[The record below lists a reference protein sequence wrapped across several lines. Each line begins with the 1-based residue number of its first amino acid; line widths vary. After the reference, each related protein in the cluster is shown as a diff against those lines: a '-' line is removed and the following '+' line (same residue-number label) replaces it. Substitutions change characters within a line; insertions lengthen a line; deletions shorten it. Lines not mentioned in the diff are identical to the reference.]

1 MERDGLRTVA
11 LEVEPEVLSDTR
23 ATARV
28 VRLRTNASRTGCNDW
43 SGTYE
48 LRKIGDTWRI
58 SKADLERSDADGQRA
73 RFLGGLEHRFGGRVD
88 RLAMVKSAATKLR
101 RRSSSLAHV
110 TGRRP

>member
-1 MERDGLRTVA
+1 MLFRSARAYDRFAPELQGQNARARWIAAMERDGLRTVA

-48 LRKIGDTWRI
+48 LRKVGNTWRI
-58 SKADLERSDADGQRA
+58 SKADLDRSDC
-73 RFLGGLEHRFGGRVD
+73 
-88 RLAMVKSAATKLR
+88 
-101 RRSSSLAHV
+101 
-110 TGRRP
+110 

>member
-11 LEVEPEVLSDTR
+11 LEVEPDVLSDTR

-48 LRKIGDTWRI
+48 LRKVDGAWRI
-58 SKADLERSDADGQRA
+58 SKADL
-73 RFLGGLEHRFGGRVD
+73 D
-88 RLAMVKSAATKLR
+88 RR
-101 RRSSSLAHV
+101 DC
-110 TGRRP
+110 